1 MKRPRIFYFVAAWCC
16 FALLI
21 QGSYLT
27 RPARAHQAAGQPIP
41 ASLAILNILVLG
53 FVVWETIG
61 LVQLRRLNRWFAVGF
76 FSWWSATLV
85 WNATIVLRR
94 PTVKFLPA
102 FVLFSA
108 LVALNLL
115 SAWYL
120 SRRTFREFSVQF
132 VAERNKLKAP
142 QKSNLSPRRVISIL
156 FLILLL
162 LTLPGLIAGFKNA
175 PNISVLIGQ
184 AVISLFLMLLALHFW
199 KPRPAKGGK

>member
-27 RPARAHQAAGQPIP
+27 RPARTHHVAGTPIP
-41 ASLAILNILVLG
+41 APLAILNILVLG

-61 LVQLRRLNRWFAVGF
+61 LVQLRRFNRWFAVGF
-76 FSWWSATLV
+76 FSWWSAALV
-85 WNATIVLRR
+85 WNATIALRR

-132 VAERNKLKAP
+132 VAERNKLKTSR
-142 QKSNLSPRRVISIL
+142 KSNLSMRKIISIL
-156 FLILLL
+156 FLILFL

-175 PNISVLIGQ
+175 PIISVLIGQ
-184 AVISLFLMLLALHFW
+184 AVISLVLMLLALHFW
-199 KPRPAKGGK
+199 RPRPAKGNK